1 MSVPRSAGAPVWQGI
16 GGTGDGRGT
25 VKVSILSFSYMRG
38 MPGDGGGHGGGF
50 VFDCRGLP
58 NPFWE
63 EGLRK
68 FAGKDAEVAAFFGRH
83 REAVDAFAG
92 AAEALVRQTV
102 RAFLADGRRNLQVA
116 FGCTGG
122 QHRSV
127 FMAEE
132 LARRLRGMPGVE
144 TEVVHTAE
152 RFWKGT

>member
-1 MSVPRSAGAPVWQGI
+1 M
-16 GGTGDGRGT
+16 
-25 VKVSILSFSYMRG
+25 VKVSILSFSYLRG
-38 MPGDGGGHGGGF
+38 MPEDGTGHGGGF

-68 FAGKDAEVAAFFGRH
+68 FCGRDAEVAEFFGRH
-83 REAVDAFAG
+83 RDAVEAFAG
-92 AAEALVRQTV
+92 AAESLVRQTA
-102 RAFLADGRRNLQVA
+102 RAFLADGRRDIQAA

-132 LARRLRGMPGVE
+132 LARRLRGTPDVE
-144 TEVVHTAE
+144 VEVIHTAE
-152 RFWKGT
+152 AHWRRE